1 MPEAITIK
9 EEPTPALSLEDQ
21 ASLQESEKTEDQ
33 GSELLAGKY
42 KSVEDLEKG
51 YQELQ
56 QKLSKGDPAEEA
68 EVSESEPESEQ
79 ETSNDPKEIYG
90 DFIGGRFEENGIDFQ
105 DMNTRWQ
112 DSGELT
118 KEDYGELEGAGF
130 NREMVDSYLSGLQF
144 RAAQD
149 SELAAKE
156 VMSIKQDFGG
166 EKAYDEMM
174 TWAGSNLEEGEIKAF
189 NNMIKT
195 TDTAQ
200 VRMALTGLQARYQ
213 AGANREPTLI
223 GGKTPR
229 GPRDKFE
236 STAQVVAAM
245 NDPQYHSDSA
255 YRKKVEDKLARSS
268 VM

>member
-9 EEPTPALSLEDQ
+9 EEATPALSPEDQ
-21 ASLQESEKTEDQ
+21 ASLQESDNVETQD
-33 GSELLAGKY
+33 SELLAGKY

-56 QKLSKGDPAEEA
+56 QKLSKGEPAEES
-68 EVSESEPESEQ
+68 EVSESEG
-79 ETSNDPKEIYG
+79 ETTEASATELYG

-112 DSGELT
+112 QSGELT
-118 KEDYGELEGAGF
+118 TEDYGELEGAGF
-130 NREMVDSYLSGLQF
+130 TREMVDAYLSGVQF
-144 RAAQD
+144 KATQD

-156 VMSIKQDFGG
+156 VLTLKNEFGG
-166 EKAYDEMM
+166 EKAYSEMIE
-174 TWAGSNLEEGEIKAF
+174 WAGANLSEGEVTAF

-195 TDTAQ
+195 SNMDQ
-200 VRMALTGLQARYQ
+200 LRIALTGLQSKYNAT
-213 AGANREPTLI
+213 ANREPNLI
-223 GGKTPR
+223 GGKTPKAT
-229 GPRDKFE
+229 RDKFE

-245 NDPQYHSDSA
+245 NDPLYETDPA
-255 YRKKVEDKLARSS
+255 FRKKVEQKLSRSN

>member
-9 EEPTPALSLEDQ
+9 EEATPALSPEDQ
-21 ASLQESEKTEDQ
+21 ASLQESDNVETQ
-33 GSELLAGKY
+33 SPELLAGKY

-51 YQELQ
+51 YKELQ
-56 QKLSKGDPAEEA
+56 QKLSTGEATEES
-68 EVSESEPESEQ
+68 EVSESEPESDQ
-79 ETSNDPKEIYG
+79 EASNDPREIYG
-90 DFIGGRFEENGIDFQ
+90 DLIGSRFEENGINFQ

-112 DSGELT
+112 ETGELT
-118 KEDYGELEGAGF
+118 TEDYGELEGAGF

-166 EKAYDEMM
+166 EKAYEDMM
-174 TWAGSNLEEGEIKAF
+174 TWAGANLDEGEIKAF

-200 VRMALTGLQARYQ
+200 VRIALAGLQARYQ
-213 AGANREPTLI
+213 ANAEREPKLI

-229 GPRDKFE
+229 GARDKFE

-245 NDPQYHSDSA
+245 NDPLYQTDSA
-255 YRKKVEDKLARSS
+255 FRKKVEDKLARSS

>member
-9 EEPTPALSLEDQ
+9 EEATPALSPEDQ
-21 ASLQESEKTEDQ
+21 ASLQESDNVETQ
-33 GSELLAGKY
+33 SPELLAGKY

-51 YQELQ
+51 YKELQ
-56 QKLSKGDPAEEA
+56 QKLSTGEATEES

-79 ETSNDPKEIYG
+79 EASNDPREIYG
-90 DFIGGRFEENGIDFQ
+90 DFIGSRFEENGINF
-105 DMNTRWQ
+105 
-112 DSGELT
+112 
-118 KEDYGELEGAGF
+118 
-130 NREMVDSYLSGLQF
+130 
-144 RAAQD
+144 QD

-166 EKAYDEMM
+166 EKAYEDMM
-174 TWAGSNLEEGEIKAF
+174 TWAGSNLDEGEIKAF

-213 AGANREPTLI
+213 ANAEREPKLI

-229 GPRDKFE
+229 GARDKFE
-236 STAQVVAAM
+236 STAQVVAAI
-245 NDPQYHSDSA
+245 NDPLYQTDSA
-255 YRKKVEDKLARSS
+255 FRKKVEDKLARSS